1 MQTRRRLL
9 QTAGVT
15 SALLLAGCSSD
26 EPTMTTTETDTSTDT
41 PTATETATPTPAG
54 PTDAALRDRTRAYVE
69 LLVDGEYTVAIEEYE
84 YTDAV
89 TEQLDAATLESI
101 WTTQTD
107 GLGEYVDVATV
118 ESASQQEFL
127 ITDAVVRFT
136 GGRVVVRLVYDDA
149 GRIAGIQFPGAGTYS
164 PPAYADDAAFTAESL
179 ALDAGDG
186 CTLPAELTLPTGEES
201 VPGVVLVH
209 GSGPLDMDS
218 TIGPNKPFRDL
229 ATGLAS
235 NGVAV
240 LRYGKRTSACDVD
253 PAALSL
259 DATVTDDALTAA
271 ATLRDRERVS
281 RTAVVGHSLGGMLVP
296 RLLARDESLA
306 AGAML
311 AAPARPLVELIPEQM
326 EYLLSLDGDLS
337 ADDEQ
342 RLATVEET
350 IARIRNGNLDAGERP
365 FGLGGSAYWQDLQA
379 YDQVATAGDLD
390 RPLYFLQGERDY
402 QVSLERDFGRWQETT
417 PGRFDAYPS
426 LNHLF
431 MAGEGQSTP
440 NEYFRPSNVAAGVVA
455 DLADWTVNETTGY

>member
-15 SALLLAGCSSD
+15 ASFLLAGCSSD
-26 EPTMTTTETDTSTDT
+26 EPTATETDTSTET
-41 PTATETATPTPAG
+41 PTDTETASPTPAG
-54 PTDAALRDRTRAYVE
+54 PTAAALRDRTRAYVE
-69 LLVDGEYTVAIEEYE
+69 RLVDGEYTTAIEEYE

-89 TEQLDAATLESI
+89 TQQLDAATLESV
-101 WTTQTD
+101 WTTQTE
-107 GLGEYVDVATV
+107 GLGEYVEIATV
-118 ESASQQEFL
+118 QSATQQEFL
-127 ITDAVVRFT
+127 VTDAVVRFT
-136 GGRVVVRLVYDDA
+136 GGRVIIRLVYDDA
-149 GRIAGIQFPGAGTYS
+149 GRIAGIQFPSAGTYS
-164 PPAYADDAAFTAESL
+164 PPAYADTSAFTAQSL
-179 ALDAGDG
+179 SLDTGDG
-186 CTLPAELTLPTGEES
+186 CTLPAELTLPTGDDS

-218 TIGPNKPFRDL
+218 TVGPNKPFRDL
-229 ATGLAS
+229 AMGLAS

-240 LRYGKRTSACDVD
+240 LRYGKRTSACNVD

-271 ATLRDRERVS
+271 ATLCEQERVS

-296 RLLARDESLA
+296 RLLARDDSLA
-306 AGAML
+306 GGAML

-326 EYLLSLDGDLS
+326 RYLLSLDGEISDG
-337 ADDEQ
+337 DER
-342 RLATVEET
+342 RLASVEET
-350 IARIRNGNLDAGERP
+350 ITRIRNGTLDAGERP
-365 FGLGGSAYWQDLQA
+365 FGLGGPAYWRELQA

-402 QVSLERDFGRWQETT
+402 QVSVERDFGRWQETT

-431 MAGEGQSTP
+431 VSGEGQSTP
-440 NEYFRPSNVAAGVVA
+440 NEYFRPSNVAEGVTT
-455 DLADWTVNETTGY
+455 DLADWVRGETGGY